1 MTTTQITRRGND
13 GNEYTFAGADEEEIG
28 GLGYAM
34 LRDQLRKSGGFEGP
48 PPFCTTDRCLFDS
61 HAVIVAIKWWAK
73 FERVWKYAKIR

>member
-1 MTTTQITRRGND
+1 
-13 GNEYTFAGADEEEIG
+13 
-28 GLGYAM
+28 M

-48 PPFCTTDRCLFDS
+48 SPFCTTDRCLFDS